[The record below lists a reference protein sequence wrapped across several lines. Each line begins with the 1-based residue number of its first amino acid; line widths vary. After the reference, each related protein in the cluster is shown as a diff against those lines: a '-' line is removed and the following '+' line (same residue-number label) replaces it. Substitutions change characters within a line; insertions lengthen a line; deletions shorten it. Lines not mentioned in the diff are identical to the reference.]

1 MGTPM
6 LVDSDW
12 LDRANAALN
21 ALGFG
26 SGTAGA
32 STPAFSG
39 TASRFYDVRPAR
51 IVGEWTR
58 SAAGAWTA
66 RANFIVGDAVDDS
79 FEFDVAAPLAIESE
93 TAPTAA
99 DATAFVVWR
108 GRWEFLTG
116 ASAPT
121 EQTATLVKNVGEAD
135 DAYFEASKL
144 EFNGKI
150 SVTDLGD
157 GVARVDFTDAR
168 KYGVELFPRDKTSG
182 GIYGASGSY
191 HYLDASCFGF
201 VRKTSDGTT
210 ATCATIVPPKIIE
223 ANGSSANPRYI
234 TELVTDVSLDANG
247 KLNVVKT
254 PVELFFDGATN

>member
-12 LDRANAALN
+12 LERATAALN
-21 ALGFG
+21 ALGNG
-26 SGTAGA
+26 NGDA
-32 STPAFSG
+32 STPTPVG

-66 RANFIVGDAVDDS
+66 KANFIVGDAVDDS
-79 FEFDVAAPLAIESE
+79 FEFDVAAPLAFASE

-108 GRWEFLTG
+108 GRWELLS
-116 ASAPT
+116 AST
-121 EQTATLVKNVGEAD
+121 EETATLVKNVGEAD

-157 GVARVDFTDAR
+157 GVARVDFTDTR

-201 VRKTSDGTT
+201 VRRTSDGTT

-234 TELVTDVSLDANG
+234 TELVTDVSLDDNG
-247 KLNVVKT
+247 KLSVVKT